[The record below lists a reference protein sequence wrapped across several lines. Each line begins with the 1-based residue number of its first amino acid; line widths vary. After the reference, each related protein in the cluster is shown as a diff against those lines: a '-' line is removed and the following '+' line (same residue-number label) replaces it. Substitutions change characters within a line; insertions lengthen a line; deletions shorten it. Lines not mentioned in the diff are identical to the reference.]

1 VHKQASGSDPDDSED
16 NDSDGQDDEDHE
28 GNDEDEEAQK
38 AELVAL
44 QKSAADADAALK
56 RRHADQKRKAVAKG
70 AQVSSKNITAAAW
83 HLVESSSS
91 SAAAGKTAS
100 NVDKVR
106 LKFFFKKCIN

>member
-28 GNDEDEEAQK
+28 GNDEDEKAQK

-44 QKSAADADAALK
+44 QNSAADADAALK
-56 RRHADQKRKAVAKG
+56 RHADQKRKAVAKG
-70 AQVSSKNITAAAW
+70 AQVSSKEITAAAW
-83 HLVESSSS
+83 HLVASSSS

-106 LKFFFKKCIN
+106 LKFFF